1 MCKNHLVP
9 STGCS
14 IHRWSL
20 LSFTKQWSFL
30 MSTPKMLTW
39 VWKLETSTERVALF
53 KFHSALIIKT
63 VLILY
68 LLSYKCVVISLN
80 EELKFLKLF
89 MGECL
94 MACINSDCNQFHVSK
109 KCEYKCSDMMFSH
122 LKYR

>member
-1 MCKNHLVP
+1 
-9 STGCS
+9 
-14 IHRWSL
+14 
-20 LSFTKQWSFL
+20 

-39 VWKLETSTERVALF
+39 VWKLETSTERVAFF

-94 MACINSDCNQFHVSK
+94 IVCINSDCNQFHVSK
-109 KCEYKCSDMMFSH
+109 KFQYKCSDMMFSH